1 MSPHTATPHLQT
13 SLKMLPFACYFLLD
27 LLRLAIGIFSLE
39 VCGIGFPAAIL
50 ACCRTR
56 GDAMSGSFTTGW
68 FAILVILKY
77 GWGIIPAFGRQ
88 SNSCAAFGGPALRQA
103 RGPRAVSR
111 KSGRDREL
119 TFLNFHTCP
128 TLVA

>member
-77 GWGIIPAFGRQ
+77 RWGAIPAFGRQ
-88 SNSCAAFGGPALRQA
+88 SNSRAAFGGHASPRRRFRGPALRQA
-103 RGPRAVSR
+103 RGPEQSAEETGATENSP
-111 KSGRDREL
+111 S
-119 TFLNFHTCP
+119 
-128 TLVA
+128 